1 MYHVRNGLVIVFILR
16 LSMVEGDGMGAKL
29 ISAGL
34 MVNFVCQ
41 LDGVI
46 QCPDI

>member
-1 MYHVRNGLVIVFILR
+1 
-16 LSMVEGDGMGAKL
+16 MVEGDGMGAKL
-29 ISAGL
+29 IRTGL

-46 QCPDI
+46 QCSAI